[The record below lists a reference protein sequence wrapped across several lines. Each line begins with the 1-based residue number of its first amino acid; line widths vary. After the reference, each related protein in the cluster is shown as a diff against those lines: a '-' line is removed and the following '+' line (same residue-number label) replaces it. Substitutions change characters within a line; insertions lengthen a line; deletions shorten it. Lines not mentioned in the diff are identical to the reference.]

1 MAIEQVFTW
10 LAIFIWVGLGAI
22 IVLAIWV
29 MVERRREKTRIEY
42 AQFAELLGK
51 PCWMN
56 ESGDYSKFRIVAVS
70 HKGSVAVRRWDDDSG
85 KHAKWI
91 HRNQINKGNL
101 VYFNE
106 NDMS

>member
-1 MAIEQVFTW
+1 M
-10 LAIFIWVGLGAI
+10 
-22 IVLAIWV
+22 
-29 MVERRREKTRIEY
+29 
-42 AQFAELLGK
+42 
-51 PCWMN
+51 
-56 ESGDYSKFRIVAVS
+56 AVS

-91 HRNQINKGNL
+91 HRNQIDKGNL

>member
-10 LAIFIWVGLGAI
+10 LAIFIWIALGAV
-22 IVLAIWV
+22 IVLAIWMV
-29 MVERRREKTRIEY
+29 VERKREKAQPEY
-42 AQFAELLGK
+42 APFAELLGK

-56 ESGDYSKFRIVAVS
+56 EGGDYSKFRIVAVS

-91 HRNQINKGNL
+91 RRNQIDKGNL
-101 VYFNE
+101 VYFDE
-106 NDMS
+106 GEI